1 MEEVERSYWCRVMLG
16 VVAAMAASLLW
27 SLNPAVISR
36 YRRSIKPI
44 SFTGVRALIALLPL
58 LIFLP
63 PRLAGLS
70 VGLIGWLIVVS
81 SAVIGP
87 GLGDSLYTYSIK
99 TIGGSLAVVISYT
112 YIFFTQL
119 FSHLLAGETPG
130 FTTLVGA
137 IIAFTGIAV
146 GVRGARGDV
155 EGRSLLLGSASALSA
170 GVSWGLATALVKAS
184 LRYIPDTLLLT
195 AIRLLAIAATLIP
208 LGYLLEGWYDKS
220 SMGGVLKAGF
230 ITGFFGWTI
239 GMLLFI
245 YSISLVGA
253 SLTAVATALTPV
265 FSQVTTSIVS
275 REKPR
280 AGSIIGSIIV
290 MTGIIVAGI

>member
-1 MEEVERSYWCRVMLG
+1 MLG

-36 YRRSIKPI
+36 YGRSIKPV

-81 SAVIGP
+81 SGVIGP

-119 FSHLLAGETPG
+119 FSHLLAGENPG
-130 FTTLVGA
+130 LTTLVGA
-137 IIAFTGIAV
+137 VIAFTGIAV
-146 GVRGARGDV
+146 GVGGARGDV
-155 EGRSLLLGSASALSA
+155 DSRSLILGSASALGA
-170 GVSWGLATALVKAS
+170 GVSWGLATALVKVS
-184 LRYIPDTLLLT
+184 LKYIPDTLLLT
-195 AIRLLAIAATLIP
+195 AIRLLAIAATLTP
-208 LGYLLEGWYDKS
+208 LGYLLEGWYDKT
-220 SMGGVLKAGF
+220 SMRDVLKAGF
-230 ITGFFGWTI
+230 ITGFLGWTI
-239 GMLLFI
+239 GMILFI
-245 YSISLVGA
+245 YSISMVGA

-265 FSQVTTSIVS
+265 LSQVTTRIISH
-275 REKPR
+275 EKPR
-280 AGSIIGSIIV
+280 AGSIIGSVIV
-290 MTGIIVAGI
+290 MAGIIVAGV